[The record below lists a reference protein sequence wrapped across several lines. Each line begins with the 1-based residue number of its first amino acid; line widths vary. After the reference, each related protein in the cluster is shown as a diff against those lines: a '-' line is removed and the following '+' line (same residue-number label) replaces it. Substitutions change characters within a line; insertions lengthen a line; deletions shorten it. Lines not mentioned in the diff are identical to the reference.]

1 MKYKLLCTDMDG
13 TLLNDNKEISEVNR
27 KAIVK
32 AIDKGVIVTICTGRI
47 FTFVNY
53 YAQILGIK
61 APVIASNGAYIR
73 CGTNHEVLYKGA
85 LGIENCRKIMQV
97 LNKHGI
103 NPLFNSMDRI
113 LTGHVSSSSESYLKF
128 NKTLDA
134 EHQFKVKVIEDWES
148 TFIEYEEDI
157 LKCIAI
163 NNNLEIIK
171 AAKEEVSLIDSLE
184 VVSSLYN
191 NFEVM
196 AKGVSKGKAVEFLAN
211 YYNIKREE
219 IICIGDNENDLSMI
233 DYAGLGVA
241 MENSLEEVKSRS
253 DYTTI
258 SNNADGVAK
267 VIEKFIL

>member
-13 TLLNDNKEISEVNR
+13 TLLNNNKEISEVNK
-27 KAIVK
+27 KAIAT
-32 AIDKGVIVTICTGRI
+32 AIENGLIVALCTGRI
-47 FTFVNY
+47 FTFANY

-73 CGTNHEVLYKGA
+73 DGKMDEVLYKRN
-85 LGIENCRKIMQV
+85 LGIENCRKIMKV
-97 LNKHGI
+97 LNKNGI
-103 NPLFNSMDRI
+103 NPHFNSKDRI
-113 LTGHVSSSSESYLKF
+113 LTGHISHSSESYLKF
-128 NKTLDA
+128 NETLDA
-134 EHQFKVKVIEDWES
+134 EHQFKVNVIEDWES
-148 TFIEYEEDI
+148 AFIKYEEDI

-163 NNNLEIIK
+163 DNNLEKIK
-171 AAKEEVSLIDSLE
+171 TAKEEISLIDSLE

-241 MENSLEEVKSRS
+241 MGNSVEEVKSRAN
-253 DYTTI
+253 YITT

>member
-13 TLLNDNKEISEVNR
+13 TLLNNNKEISEVNR
-27 KAIVK
+27 KAIKRAVDTG
-32 AIDKGVIVTICTGRI
+32 IIVAVCTGRI
-47 FTFVNY
+47 FTFANY
-53 YAQILGIK
+53 YAEILGIK
-61 APVIASNGAYIR
+61 APVIASNGAYIK
-73 CGTNHEVLYKGA
+73 HAKSDEVLYKKT

-97 LNKHGI
+97 LKKNGI
-103 NPLFNSMDRI
+103 NPHFNSKDRI
-113 LTGHVSSSSESYLKF
+113 LTGYISHSSESYLKF
-128 NKTLDA
+128 NENLDSQ
-134 EHQFKVKVIEDWES
+134 HQFKVKVIEDWES
-148 TFIEYEEDI
+148 AFIKYEEDI

-163 NNNLEIIK
+163 DNDLEKIRV
-171 AAKEEVSLIDSLE
+171 AKEEISSIDSLE

-241 MENSLEEVKSRS
+241 MGNSSEEIKLKS
-253 DYTTI
+253 DYITT
-258 SNNADGVAK
+258 SNDADGVAN